1 MTVARLLLVRH
12 AKSDYPLG
20 VDDHDRPL
28 NPRGERDA
36 PEIGR
41 WLGASVSLS
50 PSVRVI
56 ISSAA
61 RAQATWALAQSGVDH
76 GVVETDPRIY
86 EASPATLRE
95 VIRERAAHPD
105 ILLVGH
111 NPGLAMLIA
120 ELGAPSPTRSEALVK
135 FPTSAIAV
143 LESSLPWA
151 DALEGVGT
159 FEVTAFAIPRG

>member
-1 MTVARLLLVRH
+1 MARLVLVRH

-20 VDDHDRPL
+20 VHDHDRPL

-36 PEIGR
+36 PEIGN
-41 WLGASVSLS
+41 WLNGSLPSS
-50 PSVRVI
+50 PSLQVI
-56 ISSAA
+56 VSSAA
-61 RAQATWALAQSGVDH
+61 RAQATWDLAQGAFDH
-76 GVVETDPRIY
+76 GAVETDPRIY
-86 EASPATLRE
+86 EASPAMLRA
-95 VIRERAAHPD
+95 VIGERAGHGE
-105 ILLVGH
+105 ILVVGH

-120 ELGAPSPTRSEALVK
+120 ELGAPSPTRSQALAK

-151 DALEGVGT
+151 AALEGIGT

>member
-1 MTVARLLLVRH
+1 MTVARLVLVRH

-41 WLGASVSLS
+41 WLGAVASLS

-56 ISSAA
+56 VSSAE

-76 GVVETDPRIY
+76 GGVETDPRIY
-86 EASPATLRE
+86 EASPAALRE
-95 VIRERAAHPD
+95 VILERAVHPD
-105 ILLVGH
+105 MLLVGH

-120 ELGAPSPTRSEALVK
+120 ELGASSHTRSEALSK
-135 FPTSAIAV
+135 FPTSAIAI
-143 LESSLPWA
+143 LESSLPWEE
-151 DALEGVGT
+151 ALGGVGS

>member
-1 MTVARLLLVRH
+1 MARLLLVRH

-28 NPRGERDA
+28 NARGERDA

-41 WLGASVSLS
+41 WLSASLDSSSSLQ
-50 PSVRVI
+50 VVV
-56 ISSAA
+56 SSAA
-61 RAQATWALAQSGVDH
+61 RAQATWALAQDTFTSGAM
-76 GVVETDPRIY
+76 ETDPRIY
-86 EASPATLRE
+86 EASPAMLRE
-95 VIRERAAHPD
+95 VIRERAEHRD

-120 ELGAPSPTRSEALVK
+120 ELGAPSATRSEALDK

-143 LESSLPWA
+143 LESPLPWA
-151 DALEGVGT
+151 AALDGIGT

>member
-1 MTVARLLLVRH
+1 MARLVLVRH

-41 WLGASVSLS
+41 WLRASESLS
-50 PSVRVI
+50 ASGRVI
-56 ISSAA
+56 VSSAT
-61 RAQATWALAQSGVDH
+61 RAQATWAHAQSGVDH

-86 EASPATLRE
+86 EASPSTLRE
-95 VIRERAAHPD
+95 VILERAVHPD

-120 ELGAPSPTRSEALVK
+120 ELGAPSHTRSEALEK

-143 LESSLPWA
+143 LESSLPWPQ
-151 DALEGVGT
+151 ALDGVGR